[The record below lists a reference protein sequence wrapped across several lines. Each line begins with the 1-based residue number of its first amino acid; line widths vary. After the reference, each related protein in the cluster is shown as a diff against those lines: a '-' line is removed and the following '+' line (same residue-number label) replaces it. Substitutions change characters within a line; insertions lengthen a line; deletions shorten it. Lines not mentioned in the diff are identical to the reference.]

1 MPGYPHFL
9 ILMGTQIQ
17 TFSGNPVTAK
27 GPAGKNNVNGL
38 VISVNQAFHIDGKT
52 GIFDSKKKFNIV
64 R

>member
-17 TFSGNPVTAK
+17 TFNGNPPTAK
-27 GPAGKNNVNGL
+27 GPVGKNNANCL
-38 VISVNQAFHIDGKT
+38 VISAIQAFQIEGKT